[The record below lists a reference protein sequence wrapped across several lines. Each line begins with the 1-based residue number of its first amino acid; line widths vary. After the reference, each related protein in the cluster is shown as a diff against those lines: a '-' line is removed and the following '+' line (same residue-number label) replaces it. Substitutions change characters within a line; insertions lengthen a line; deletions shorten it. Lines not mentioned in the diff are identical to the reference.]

1 MWRYIGKRL
10 LALIP
15 VIIGVTFIVFMILNL
30 APGDPAISILGEQ
43 APAEA
48 VEQLREEMGLNDPL
62 LVQYG
67 RYMIK
72 LVQGDMGMSYKS
84 KTPVSK
90 EIVARI
96 PTTSIVAV
104 TAIAIAL
111 IFAVPLGIIAAIK
124 QNTWVDGVTMFVA
137 LLGVSMPIFWSGM
150 ILILIFSLKLGLL
163 PVAGAS
169 SWKSFVLP
177 SISLGFQA
185 MASIARITRSSM
197 LEVIRQDYIRTA
209 RAKGLPEKV
218 VIGKHALKNALIP
231 TVTSAGLQL
240 GFLLSGAVLTETVFS
255 LPGIGRFM
263 IASVN
268 ARDIPAVMGCILFFT
283 IVFTVVNLLVD
294 ILYGFLDPRIKAA
307 YAQES

>member
-1 MWRYIGKRL
+1 MWRYIVKRL

-48 VEQLREEMGLNDPL
+48 VEKLRQEMGLNDPVI
-62 LVQYG
+62 VQYG
-67 RYMIK
+67 RYMVK
-72 LVQGDMGMSYKS
+72 LVQGDLGDSYKTR
-84 KTPVSK
+84 TPVAK
-90 EIVARI
+90 EISARI
-96 PTTSIVAV
+96 PTTAKVAV
-104 TAIAIAL
+104 IAITIAIIL
-111 IFAVPLGIIAAIK
+111 AIPLGITAAIH
-124 QNTWVDGVTMFVA
+124 QNTWIDGVTMFIA

-150 ILILIFSLKLGLL
+150 LLILIFSLKLGWL

-169 SWKSFVLP
+169 TWKAFILP
-177 SISLGFQA
+177 SVSLGFQA

-218 VIGKHALKNALIP
+218 VINKHALKNALIP

-240 GFLLSGAVLTETVFS
+240 GSLLSGAVLTETVFS

-268 ARDIPAVMGCILFFT
+268 ARDIPGVMGCILFFT
-283 IVFTVVNLLVD
+283 IIFSIVNLLVD
-294 ILYGFLDPRIKAA
+294 ILYGFLDPRIKAD
-307 YAQES
+307 YAKER